1 MGLHKSNHNIKV
13 DGFYSNYLD
22 EDDNYSTVHTRYIDP
37 TPKDSGYYMWL
48 IGTKTIYY
56 EFDMVASKYSS
67 LGTHSLSMIDF
78 PRGDTTFNVIGF
90 NSEGL
95 ANGVSLIDSSKVPK
109 VTDNLEDANKILGLS
124 MKSETR
130 EWSSHDTTKL
140 LSSSGGKYTGS
151 TTYKTDSQKTAP
163 NLMFY
168 FYHAKNINKKE
179 DLGSV
184 VVTLQAQV
192 PKEDNVLEFD
202 VKLVTIKINLYA
214 RVYNDEDAYDASI
227 AYDKKYDLPS
237 ATSVNITNQSSF
249 TTYYSL
255 LMYSD
260 SFSKLYGINN
270 QNYHALVTNYALPV
284 GTQITMLDYG
294 NVVNDKP
301 TYYYYTVTQQDYNEK
316 VNQLNMT
323 HEATYR
329 LNKFI
334 KMNSTS
340 SNNTYNDK
348 ELNHI
353 YYNDSKKRAME
364 EFMFIVDFKNT
375 KTTGVHKNNSM
386 LFELR
391 NQEDRTLISVLGIK
405 QEQMKFS
412 TYDSSNIVLGG
423 NTTVKDNYL
432 YSGVS
437 KLFSYSTVVG
447 YNMTSSAEAI
457 IDTNYESRAMGLNV
471 EFIDSANNRASS
483 SMLSGTYITINNQRY
498 YASSDGVFRIKL
510 AGKVSNLERGIYIT
524 TDDKLPAGSY
534 KLKFTLF
541 ASDDGLHNGG
551 DLSSS
556 VKELNVVVVGNKN
569 LSLIHI

>member
-1 MGLHKSNHNIKV
+1 
-13 DGFYSNYLD
+13 
-22 EDDNYSTVHTRYIDP
+22 
-37 TPKDSGYYMWL
+37 
-48 IGTKTIYY
+48 
-56 EFDMVASKYSS
+56 
-67 LGTHSLSMIDF
+67 
-78 PRGDTTFNVIGF
+78 
-90 NSEGL
+90 
-95 ANGVSLIDSSKVPK
+95 
-109 VTDNLEDANKILGLS
+109 
-124 MKSETR
+124 
-130 EWSSHDTTKL
+130 
-140 LSSSGGKYTGS
+140 
-151 TTYKTDSQKTAP
+151 
-163 NLMFY
+163 
-168 FYHAKNINKKE
+168 
-179 DLGSV
+179 
-184 VVTLQAQV
+184 
-192 PKEDNVLEFD
+192 
-202 VKLVTIKINLYA
+202 
-214 RVYNDEDAYDASI
+214 
-227 AYDKKYDLPS
+227 
-237 ATSVNITNQSSF
+237 
-249 TTYYSL
+249 
-255 LMYSD
+255 
-260 SFSKLYGINN
+260 
-270 QNYHALVTNYALPV
+270 
-284 GTQITMLDYG
+284 MLDYG

-316 VNQLNMT
+316 INQLNMT
-323 HEATYR
+323 HEATYK

-391 NQEDRTLISVLGIK
+391 NHEDRTLISVLGIK

-551 DLSSS
+551 DLTSS

-569 LSLIHI
+569 SIKVDIPNKEKLIYSKTGKNSNDTDKFTFNIKYKSVLTNPNIRLSVYKRNIDDINSISYTEVNSDNIFAGIINSPNNPQTLYEKNIPIYSNNYKFNQIIKKDLESGTYKLEFKLYDLDHLIDSDNIYIIVKKDLKD